1 MHKLI
6 IFPVLVL
13 MAMWTSLAEAQI
25 SPAIDSL
32 INLAYNAPD
41 SLAAR
46 YNNDVCWKLRN
57 SNPETA
63 IQFGNKAIEI
73 AKNTGDMEQLVKGYS
88 YIGVCH
94 RNLGNYSDALE
105 YYQLGIE
112 NARKYGVTEQ
122 EAYGYVNLGN
132 LYIYQDNVI
141 EAENNLRSAL
151 KLGEQLNDSAIIAYA
166 YLNLGRTR
174 LAAKDYDRSEKN
186 FYTALDIRTKC
197 KRLNSQCNVVRKY
210 LADCHA
216 AAGLTDLARKEYQ
229 ECLNDLDI
237 IGDYDLLSDIS
248 LQMAKISYSMKKY
261 ADALSYAKN
270 SLDYAK
276 RVGSKYATMN
286 AYNMIADI
294 LYLQNRYKDAAD
306 NYRSQIVC
314 NDSIFSEQL
323 TQKIFNIQF
332 SADQYKKQAEIDKLA
347 LVQNAMEQDQKR
359 QTNFIIAL
367 VIGIG
372 AVILVLVLVSVNNR
386 KVKRLNS
393 QLQEQ
398 KDELAERNARIEEQQ
413 SLLLKQQKQ
422 ISDSISYAQRIQTV
436 LMPTQ
441 KDFASVFAD
450 KFIFYRPRNVVSGD
464 FFWQMTCGGCQVI
477 VVADCTGHGVPGAFM
492 SMLGICALHEIVGH
506 GEHSAGEILNQL
518 RDLIKTLLRQTS
530 ADDSNPK
537 DGMDIALLVVN
548 SDRTYLEYSGGN
560 IPLIYIRNDELFE
573 IKPSRNPIGVYR
585 NEVPFEGQ
593 RLDLKPG
600 DRIYLSSDGYP
611 SQFREGDRAKI
622 KMSGYKKILMKIHQL
637 PMEEQCKK
645 LEEELLAWQGSLG
658 QVDDICVAGFLV

>member
-1 MHKLI
+1 ML
-6 IFPVLVL
+6 LTMCTL
-13 MAMWTSLAEAQI
+13 GGRAQV
-25 SPAIDSL
+25 SPYIDSL
-32 INLAYNAPD
+32 INLTYNAPD

-63 IQFGNKAIEI
+63 IQFGNKAIEL
-73 AKNTGDMEQLVKGYS
+73 AKKTGDMEQLVKGYS

-105 YYQLGIE
+105 YYELGVE

-132 LYIYQDNVI
+132 LYIYQDNI
-141 EAENNLRSAL
+141 TEAEKNLQKAL
-151 KLGEQLNDSAIIAYA
+151 QLGEQLNDSAIIAYA

-174 LAAKDYDRSEKN
+174 LAAKDYDRSEEN
-186 FYTALDIRTKC
+186 FFTALDIRTKC

-216 AAGLTDLARKEYQ
+216 EAGLIDLARKEYQ
-229 ECLNDLDI
+229 DCLNDLDI
-237 IGDYDLLSDIS
+237 IGDYDLLADIS
-248 LQMAKISYSMKKY
+248 LQMAKINYTKKKY
-261 ADALSYAKN
+261 ADALVYAKN

-276 RVGSKYATMN
+276 RVGSKFATMN

-306 NYRSQIVC
+306 NYRSQIIC

-332 SADQYKKQAEIDKLA
+332 SADQYKKQSEIDK
-347 LVQNAMEQDQKR
+347 MEQEKTIMEQEQAK
-359 QTNFIIAL
+359 QWYFIIAL
-367 VIGIG
+367 GVGIF

-398 KDELAERNARIEEQQ
+398 KDELAERNARIEQQ
-413 SLLLKQQKQ
+413 QQLLLKQQKQ
-422 ISDSISYAQRIQTV
+422 IADSISYAQRIQSV
-436 LMPTQ
+436 LLPTE
-441 KDFASVFAD
+441 KEFASVFAD
-450 KFIFYRPRNVVSGD
+450 RFIYYMPRNVVSGD
-464 FFWQMTCGGCQVI
+464 YYWQMDCDGCQVI

-492 SMLGICALHEIVGH
+492 SMLGICALHGIVGH

-537 DGMDIALLVVN
+537 DGMDIAILVVDH
-548 SDRTYLEYSGGN
+548 DRKYLEYSGGN
-560 IPLIYIRNDELFE
+560 IPLIYIRDGELFE

-585 NEVPFEGQ
+585 NETPFVGQ

-600 DRIYLSSDGYP
+600 DRIYLSSDGYS
-611 SQFREGDRAKI
+611 SQFREGDKAKI
-622 KMSGYKKILMKIHQL
+622 KMSGYKAILMKIHQL
-637 PMEEQCKK
+637 PMAEQAKR
-645 LEEELLAWQGSLG
+645 LEEELLAWRGSLG

>member
-1 MHKLI
+1 MKIL
-6 IFPVLVL
+6 PVLVL
-13 MAMWTSLAEAQI
+13 MTVWSSVAEAQI
-25 SPAIDSL
+25 SPYIDSL
-32 INLAYNAPD
+32 INLTYNAPD

-63 IQFGNKAIEI
+63 IQFGNKAIDI
-73 AKNTGDMEQLVKGYS
+73 AKRTGDMEQLVKGYS

-105 YYQLGIE
+105 YYELGVE

-132 LYIYQDNVI
+132 LYIYQSNI
-141 EAENNLRSAL
+141 PEAEKNLQKAL
-151 KLGEQLNDSAIIAYA
+151 LLGKQLNDSAIIAYA

-174 LAAKDYDRSEKN
+174 LAAKDYDRSEEN
-186 FYTALDIRTKC
+186 FFTALDIRTKC

-216 AAGLTDLARKEYQ
+216 EAGLTDLARKEYQ
-229 ECLNDLDI
+229 ECLDDLDI

-248 LQMAKISYSMKKY
+248 LQMAKINYSKKKY
-261 ADALSYAKN
+261 ADALVFAKN

-306 NYRSQIVC
+306 NYRSQIFC

-332 SADQYKKQAEIDKLA
+332 SADQYKKQAEIDKMA
-347 LVQNAMEQDQKR
+347 LEQNAMEQEQKR

-386 KVKRLNS
+386 KVKRLNT

-413 SLLLKQQKQ
+413 KIVLKQQKQ

-441 KDFASVFAD
+441 QEFASVFTD
-450 KFIFYRPRNVVSGD
+450 KFIFYCPRNVVSGD
-464 FFWQMTCGGCQVI
+464 FFWQMVCGGCQVI

-492 SMLGICALHEIVGH
+492 SMLGICALHGIVGH

-537 DGMDIALLVVN
+537 DGMDIALMVVN
-548 SDRTYLEYSGGN
+548 SDRSYLEYAGGN
-560 IPLIYIRNDELFE
+560 IPLIYIRDGELNE

-585 NEVPFEGQ
+585 HETPFESQ

-611 SQFREGDRAKI
+611 SQFREGDKAKI
-622 KMSGYKKILMKIHQL
+622 KMSGYKNILMKYHQL
-637 PMEEQCKK
+637 PMAEQAKR
-645 LEEELLAWQGSLG
+645 LEEELLAWRGSIG

>member
-1 MHKLI
+1 MKIL
-6 IFPVLVL
+6 PVLVL
-13 MAMWTSLAEAQI
+13 MTVWSSVAVAQI
-25 SPAIDSL
+25 SPYVDSL
-32 INLAYNAPD
+32 INLTYNAPD

-63 IQFGNKAIEI
+63 IQFGNKAIDI
-73 AKNTGDMEQLVKGYS
+73 AKKTGDMEQLVKGYS

-105 YYQLGIE
+105 YYELGVE
-112 NARKYGVTEQ
+112 NARKYDVKDQ

-132 LYIYQDNVI
+132 LYIYQENYD
-141 EAENNLRSAL
+141 EAEKQLYKA
-151 KLGEQLNDSAIIAYA
+151 KALGEQLNDSAIIAYA

-174 LAAKDYDRSEKN
+174 LGKKDYDKSEEN
-186 FYTALDIRTKC
+186 FFKALDIRTQC

-216 AAGLTDLARKEYQ
+216 EAGLTDLARKEYQ
-229 ECLNDLDI
+229 ECLDDLDI

-248 LQMAKISYSMKKY
+248 IKMAKIYYDEHKFDLAMQHASS
-261 ADALSYAKN
+261 

-276 RVGSKYATMN
+276 RMGSKYATMN

-294 LYLQNRYKDAAD
+294 LYLQNRYKDAAE
-306 NYRSQIVC
+306 NYRSQIIC

-323 TQKIFNIQF
+323 TQKLFNIKF
-332 SADQYKKQAEIDKLA
+332 SADQYKKQSEIDKLA
-347 LVQNAMEQDQKR
+347 QDQTIMEQEQKIQR
-359 QTNFIIAL
+359 NFIFAL
-367 VIGIG
+367 LAGIL
-372 AVILVLVLVSVNNR
+372 AVVLVLVLLSVNNR

-398 KDELAERNARIEEQQ
+398 KDELAERNACIEEQQ
-413 SLLLKQQKQ
+413 KIVLKQQKQ
-422 ISDSISYAQRIQTV
+422 ISDSITYAQRIQTV

-441 KDFASVFAD
+441 QEFASVFTD
-450 KFIFYRPRNVVSGD
+450 KFIFYCPRNVVSGD
-464 FFWQMTCGGCQVI
+464 YFWQMDCGGCQVI

-492 SMLGICALHEIVGH
+492 SMLGICALHGIVGH
-506 GEHSAGEILNQL
+506 GEHDAGAILDQL
-518 RDLIKTLLRQTS
+518 RELIKTLLRQTS

-537 DGMDIALLVVN
+537 DGMDIALMVV
-548 SDRTYLEYSGGN
+548 SHDRTYLEYSGGN
-560 IPLIYIRNDELFE
+560 IPLIYIRDGELNE

-585 NEVPFEGQ
+585 HETPFESQ

-611 SQFREGDRAKI
+611 SQFREGDKAKI
-622 KMSGYKKILMKIHQL
+622 KMSGYKSILMKIHQL
-637 PMEEQCKK
+637 PMAEQCKR
-645 LEEELLAWQGSLG
+645 LEEELLAWRGSIG

>member
-1 MHKLI
+1 ML
-6 IFPVLVL
+6 LTMCTL
-13 MAMWTSLAEAQI
+13 YGRAQV
-25 SPAIDSL
+25 SPYIDSL
-32 INLAYNAPD
+32 ISLAYNAPD

-46 YNNDVCWKLRN
+46 YYNDVCWKLRN
-57 SNPETA
+57 SSPETA
-63 IQFGNKAIEI
+63 IQFGDKAIEL
-73 AKNTGDMEQLVKGYS
+73 AKKNGDNEQLVKGYS

-105 YYQLGIE
+105 YYELGVE

-132 LYIYQDNVI
+132 LYIYQDNII
-141 EAENNLRSAL
+141 EAENNLQKAL
-151 KLGEQLNDSAIIAYA
+151 RLGEQLNDSAIMAYA

-174 LAAKDYDRSEKN
+174 LSAKDFDRSEEN
-186 FYTALDIRTKC
+186 FLTALDIRTKC

-216 AAGLTDLARKEYQ
+216 EAGLIDLARKEYQ
-229 ECLNDLDI
+229 DCLNDLDI

-248 LQMAKISYSMKKY
+248 LQMAKINFTKKKY
-261 ADALSYAKN
+261 ADALAYAKN

-306 NYRSQIVC
+306 NYRSQIIC

-332 SADQYKKQAEIDKLA
+332 SADQYRKQSKIDQMA
-347 LVQNAMEQDQKR
+347 LEQKALEQEQQR

-367 VIGIG
+367 AIGIG

-413 SLLLKQQKQ
+413 QLLLKQQKQ
-422 ISDSISYAQRIQTV
+422 ISDSISYAQRIQSV
-436 LMPTQ
+436 LLPTQ
-441 KDFASVFAD
+441 KEFASVFAD
-450 KFIFYRPRNVVSGD
+450 SFIFYKPRNVVSGD
-464 FFWQMTCGGCQVI
+464 YYWQMDCEGCQVI

-492 SMLGICALHEIVGH
+492 SMLGICALHGIVGH
-506 GEHSAGEILNQL
+506 GEHSAGAILNQL

-537 DGMDIALLVVN
+537 DGMDIAILVVDH
-548 SDRTYLEYSGGN
+548 DRKYLEYSGGN
-560 IPLIYIRNDELFE
+560 IPLIYIRDGELNE

-585 NEVPFEGQ
+585 NETPFEGTH
-593 RLDLKPG
+593 LDLKPG

-622 KMSGYKKILMKIHQL
+622 KMSGYKNILMKIHQL
-637 PMEEQCKK
+637 PMAEQSKK

>member
-1 MHKLI
+1 MQKLKI
-6 IFPVLVL
+6 LPVLVL
-13 MAMWTSLAEAQI
+13 MTVWSSVADAQI
-25 SPAIDSL
+25 SPYIDSL

-63 IQFGNKAIEI
+63 IQFGNKAIDI
-73 AKNTGDMEQLVKGYS
+73 AKKTGDMEQLVKGYS

-94 RNLGNYSDALE
+94 RNLGNYADALE
-105 YYQLGIE
+105 YYELGVE

-132 LYIYQDNVI
+132 LYIYQENI
-141 EAENNLRSAL
+141 PEAEKNLQKAL
-151 KLGEQLNDSAIIAYA
+151 ELGQQLTDSAIIAYA

-174 LAAKDYDRSEKN
+174 LADKDYDRSEEN
-186 FYTALDIRTKC
+186 FLTALDIRTKC
-197 KRLNSQCNVVRKY
+197 KKLNSQCNVVRKY

-216 AAGLTDLARKEYQ
+216 EAGLTDLARKEYQ
-229 ECLNDLDI
+229 ECLDDLDI
-237 IGDYDLLSDIS
+237 IGDYDLLTDIS
-248 LQMAKISYSMKKY
+248 IKMAQIYYNEKKY
-261 ADALSYAKN
+261 DVAMTHAKN

-276 RVGSKYATMN
+276 RMGSKYATMN

-294 LYLQNRYKDAAD
+294 LYLQNRYKDAAE
-306 NYRSQIVC
+306 NYRSQIIC

-323 TQKIFNIQF
+323 TQKLFNIKF
-332 SADQYKKQAEIDKLA
+332 SADQYKKQAAIDMMAQEKEK
-347 LVQNAMEQDQKR
+347 QWY
-359 QTNFIIAL
+359 FIIAL
-367 VIGIG
+367 GIGIFT
-372 AVILVLVLVSVNNR
+372 VILVLVLVSVNNR

-413 SLLLKQQKQ
+413 KIVLKQQKQ

-441 KDFASVFAD
+441 QEFASVFTD
-450 KFIFYRPRNVVSGD
+450 KFIFYCPRNVVSGD
-464 FFWQMTCGGCQVI
+464 FFWPMVCGGCQVI
-477 VVADCTGHGVPGAFM
+477 GVADCTGHGVPGAFM
-492 SMLGICALHEIVGH
+492 SMLGICALHGIVGH

-537 DGMDIALLVVN
+537 DGMDIALMVVN
-548 SDRTYLEYSGGN
+548 SDRSYLEYSGGN
-560 IPLIYIRNDELFE
+560 IPLIYIRDGELNE

-585 NEVPFEGQ
+585 NETPFESQ

-611 SQFREGDRAKI
+611 SQFREGDKAKI
-622 KMSGYKKILMKIHQL
+622 KMSGYKSILMKIHEL
-637 PMEEQCKK
+637 PMAEQCKR
-645 LEEELLAWQGSLG
+645 LEEELLAWRGSIG

>member
-1 MHKLI
+1 MT
-6 IFPVLVL
+6 VWSSV
-13 MAMWTSLAEAQI
+13 AVAQI
-25 SPAIDSL
+25 SPYIDSL
-32 INLAYNAPD
+32 INLTYNAPD

-63 IQFGNKAIEI
+63 IQFGNKAIDW
-73 AKNTGDMEQLVKGYS
+73 AKKTGDMEQLVKGYS

-105 YYQLGIE
+105 YYELGVE

-132 LYIYQDNVI
+132 LYIYQENYD
-141 EAENNLRSAL
+141 EAEKQLYKA
-151 KLGEQLNDSAIIAYA
+151 KALGEQLNDSAIIAYA

-174 LAAKDYDRSEKN
+174 LGKKDYDKSEEN
-186 FYTALDIRTKC
+186 FFKALDIRTQC

-216 AAGLTDLARKEYQ
+216 EAGLTDLARKEYQ
-229 ECLNDLDI
+229 ECLDDLDI

-248 LQMAKISYSMKKY
+248 IKMAKIYYDEHKFDLAMQHASS
-261 ADALSYAKN
+261 

-276 RVGSKYATMN
+276 RMGSKYATMN
-286 AYNMIADI
+286 AYNLIADI
-294 LYLQNRYKDAAD
+294 LYLQKRYKDAAD

-323 TQKIFNIQF
+323 TQKLFNIQF
-332 SADQYKKQAEIDKLA
+332 SADQYKKQTEIEK
-347 LVQNAMEQDQKR
+347 MEQAQKNQR
-359 QTNFIIAL
+359 YFIFALLGGILTAILIL
-367 VIGIG
+367 VILI
-372 AVILVLVLVSVNNR
+372 VNNK
-386 KVKRLNS
+386 KVKRLNT

-413 SLLLKQQKQ
+413 NLLLKQQKQ

-441 KDFASVFAD
+441 QEFASVFKD
-450 KFIFYRPRNVVSGD
+450 KFIFYCPRNVVSGD
-464 FFWQMTCGGCQVI
+464 FFWQMVCGGCQVI

-492 SMLGICALHEIVGH
+492 SMLGICALHGIVGH

-537 DGMDIALLVVN
+537 DGMDIALMVVN
-548 SDRTYLEYSGGN
+548 SDRSYLEYAGGN
-560 IPLIYIRNDELFE
+560 IPLIYIRDGELNE

-585 NEVPFEGQ
+585 NETPFVSQ

-622 KMSGYKKILMKIHQL
+622 KMSGYKQILMKNYQL
-637 PMEEQCKK
+637 PMAEQGKR
-645 LEEELLAWQGSLG
+645 LEEELLAWRGSIG

>member
-1 MHKLI
+1 MT
-6 IFPVLVL
+6 VWSSV
-13 MAMWTSLAEAQI
+13 AEAQI
-25 SPAIDSL
+25 SPYIDSL
-32 INLAYNAPD
+32 INLTYSAPD

-63 IQFGNKAIEI
+63 IQFGNKAIDW
-73 AKNTGDMEQLVKGYS
+73 AKKTGDMEQLVKGYS

-105 YYQLGIE
+105 YYELGVE
-112 NARKYGVTEQ
+112 NARKYDVKDQ

-132 LYIYQDNVI
+132 LYIYQENYD
-141 EAENNLRSAL
+141 EAEKQLYKA
-151 KLGEQLNDSAIIAYA
+151 KALGEQLNDSAIIAYA

-174 LAAKDYDRSEKN
+174 LGKKDYDKSEEN
-186 FYTALDIRTKC
+186 FFKALDIRTQC

-216 AAGLTDLARKEYQ
+216 EAGLTDLARKEYQ
-229 ECLNDLDI
+229 ECLDDLDI

-248 LQMAKISYSMKKY
+248 IKMAKIYYDEHKFDLAMQHASS
-261 ADALSYAKN
+261 

-276 RVGSKYATMN
+276 RMGSKYATMN

-294 LYLQNRYKDAAD
+294 LYLQKRYKDAAE

-323 TQKIFNIQF
+323 TQKLFNIQF
-332 SADQYKKQAEIDKLA
+332 SADQYKKQTEIEK
-347 LVQNAMEQDQKR
+347 MEQEQKNQR
-359 QTNFIIAL
+359 YFIFAL
-367 VIGIG
+367 LGGILT
-372 AVILVLVLVSVNNR
+372 AILILGILIVNNR
-386 KVKRLNS
+386 KVKRLNT

-413 SLLLKQQKQ
+413 KIVLKQQKQ

-441 KDFASVFAD
+441 QEFASVFKD
-450 KFIFYRPRNVVSGD
+450 KFIFYCPRNVVSGD
-464 FFWQMTCGGCQVI
+464 FFWQMVCGGCQVI

-492 SMLGICALHEIVGH
+492 SMLGICALHGIVGH

-537 DGMDIALLVVN
+537 DGMDIALMVVN
-548 SDRTYLEYSGGN
+548 SDRTYLEYAGGN
-560 IPLIYIRNDELFE
+560 IPLIYIRDGELNE

-585 NEVPFEGQ
+585 NETPFVSQ

-622 KMSGYKKILMKIHQL
+622 KMSGYKQILMKNHQL
-637 PMEEQCKK
+637 PMAEQGKR
-645 LEEELLAWQGSLG
+645 LEEELLAWRGSIG

>member
-1 MHKLI
+1 MQKLKI
-6 IFPVLVL
+6 LSCLVL
-13 MAMWTSLAEAQI
+13 MTVWTSVAVAQI
-25 SPAIDSL
+25 SPYIDSI
-32 INLAYNAPD
+32 INLTYNAPD

-63 IQFGNKAIEI
+63 IQFGNKAIDW
-73 AKNTGDMEQLVKGYS
+73 AKKTGDMEQLVKGYS

-105 YYQLGIE
+105 YYELGVE
-112 NARKYGVTEQ
+112 NARKYDVKDQ

-132 LYIYQDNVI
+132 LYIYQENFD
-141 EAENNLRSAL
+141 EAEAQLHKA
-151 KLGEQLNDSAIIAYA
+151 KALGELLNDSAIIAYA

-174 LAAKDYDRSEKN
+174 LGNKDYDKSEEF
-186 FYTALDIRTKC
+186 FYKALNIRTEC
-197 KRLNSQCNVVRKY
+197 KRLSSQCNVVRKY

-216 AAGLTDLARKEYQ
+216 EAGLTDLARKEYQ
-229 ECLNDLDI
+229 ECLDDLDI

-248 LQMAKISYSMKKY
+248 LKMAKISFDKKKY
-261 ADALSYAKN
+261 VEALNFAQN

-276 RVGSKYATMN
+276 RMGSKYATMN

-306 NYRSQIVC
+306 NYRNQIIC

-323 TQKIFNIQF
+323 TQKLFNIQF
-332 SADQYKKQAEIDKLA
+332 SADQYKKQSEIDK
-347 LVQNAMEQDQKR
+347 MEQEKTIMEQAQKNQR
-359 QTNFIIAL
+359 YFIFALLGGILTVVLIL
-367 VIGIG
+367 VI
-372 AVILVLVLVSVNNR
+372 LSVNNR
-386 KVKRLNS
+386 KVKRLNT

-398 KDELAERNARIEEQQ
+398 KDELAERNTRIEEQQ
-413 SLLLKQQKQ
+413 NLLLKQQKQ

-441 KDFASVFAD
+441 DEFASVFTD
-450 KFIFYRPRNVVSGD
+450 KFIYYKPRNVVSGD
-464 FFWQMTCGGCQVI
+464 YFWQMDCNGCQVI

-492 SMLGICALHEIVGH
+492 SMLGICALHGIVGH
-506 GEHSAGEILNQL
+506 GEHNAGAILDQL

-537 DGMDIALLVVN
+537 DGMDIALMVVS
-548 SDRTYLEYSGGN
+548 SDRTYLEYAGGN
-560 IPLIYIRNDELFE
+560 IPLIYIRDGELLE
-573 IKPSRNPIGVYR
+573 LKPSRNPIGVYR
-585 NEVPFEGQ
+585 NETPFVSQ

-611 SQFREGDRAKI
+611 SQFREGDKAKI

-637 PMEEQCKK
+637 PMAEQCKQ
-645 LEEELLAWQGSLG
+645 LDEEFLAWKGSLS
-658 QVDDICVAGFLV
+658 QIDDICVAGFLV